1 LTICL
6 PPGQN
11 RTKIATAL
19 AAELKANHVELRALR
34 DL

>member
-11 RTKIATAL
+11 RAKIATAL
-19 AAELKANHVELRALR
+19 AAALKANHMEWRALT